1 MTGRSDGSGVGPF
14 DPAPGHESDI
24 DDVDADMDV
33 GAADQD
39 TAVAEYLAD
48 HPYGL
53 RIEELEDHDA
63 LGIGA
68 ELRQEDPERV
78 TGPEEEQNRGPDGE
92 DLTRVLGAEEF
103 ADGVRDGDG

>member
-1 MTGRSDGSGVGPF
+1 MTGRPDGSGAGPF

-48 HPYGL
+48 HPHGL

-68 ELRQEDPERV
+68 ELSQEVPEQA
-78 TGPEEEQNRGPDGE
+78 PEPAEEQDRAPDGE

-103 ADGVRDGDG
+103 ADGIRDGDG